1 MKLPLQVTLRDM
13 PPSAALEAAIQERVA
28 RLEKFCGD
36 IMGCRVVVEAPHRH
50 QHQGKLYHVRIDLTV
65 PGEEIVVKRNPG
77 ADATHEDIYVVI
89 RDAFDA
95 VRRQLEDYTRRRR
108 QDVKSHPAVHTA
120 RVSKLFPAQ
129 DYGFLETPDRRQV
142 YFHRN
147 SLIDVDFEHLDLGTE
162 VAYVEEQGE
171 QGPQAARV
179 TVGKHHIED

>member
-1 MKLPLQVTLRDM
+1 M
-13 PPSAALEAAIQERVA
+13 
-28 RLEKFCGD
+28 
-36 IMGCRVVVEAPHRH
+36 
-50 QHQGKLYHVRIDLTV
+50 
-65 PGEEIVVKRNPG
+65 
-77 ADATHEDIYVVI
+77 I

-108 QDVKSHPAVHTA
+108 QDVKSHPVARTA

-147 SLIDVDFEHLDLGTE
+147 SLIDVDFAHLDIGTE

-171 QGPQAARV
+171 QVPQAARV
-179 TVGKHHIED
+179 TVGKHHVED